1 MDQKTLKQLLQKI
14 INLETKYL
22 RTYKG
27 KVVDVN
33 DSENMGRVLV
43 QVPSLGWNDN
53 EKAIWCFPSDK
64 NSIITPKVDDYV
76 RIGFSE
82 GSIDRAFY
90 FGCANE
96 IQNVLPSEFDGNAKT
111 QILFQD
117 NNDEVFIKY
126 DEQQKILQISDSH
139 GNIITMD
146 SNGIVIEDTN
156 GNKNTMDS
164 SGIKL
169 EDLNGNIIEMGTTSI
184 KFNGTNAEILQ

>member
-1 MDQKTLKQLLQKI
+1 MDQNNLKQLLQKI
-14 INLETKYL
+14 INRETKYL
-22 RTYKG
+22 RNYKG

-33 DSENMGRVLV
+33 DSEKMGRILV
-43 QVPSLGWNDN
+43 QVPSLRWDDN

-64 NSIITPKVDDYV
+64 NSIVTPKVDDWV

-82 GSIDRAFY
+82 GSIDRAYY
-90 FGCANE
+90 FGCVNE
-96 IQNVLPSEFDGNAKT
+96 IQNILPAEFDGNATT

-126 DEQQKILQISDSH
+126 DEQQKILQINDSH

-146 SNGIVIEDTN
+146 S
-156 GNKNTMDS
+156 

-169 EDLNGNIIEMGTTSI
+169 EDSNGNTIEMGTTSI

>member
-1 MDQKTLKQLLQKI
+1 LAALFGDKMDLKNFKQLFQKI

-22 RTYKG
+22 RIYKG
-27 KVVDVN
+27 KVVDIN
-33 DSENMGRVLV
+33 DSENMGRILV
-43 QVPSLGWNDN
+43 QVSSLGWNDN
-53 EKAIWCFPSDK
+53 EKAVWCSPSNI
-64 NSIITPKVDDYV
+64 NSIITPKVDDWV

-90 FGCANE
+90 FGSVNE
-96 IQNVLPSEFDGNAKT
+96 IQNILPAEFDGNATT

-117 NNDEVFIKY
+117 NNDEVSIKY
-126 DEQQKILQISDSH
+126 DEQQKILQINDSH

-146 SNGIVIEDTN
+146 S
-156 GNKNTMDS
+156 

-169 EDLNGNIIEMGTTSI
+169 EDSNGNTIEMGTTSI

>member
-22 RTYKG
+22 RIYKG
-27 KVVDVN
+27 KIVDVN

-64 NSIITPKVDDYV
+64 NLIITPKVDDWV

-82 GSIDRAFY
+82 GFIDRAFY

-96 IQNVLPSEFDGNAKT
+96 FQNVLPSEFDGNAKT

-126 DEQQKILQISDSH
+126 DEQQKILQINDSH

-146 SNGIVIEDTN
+146 SNGIVIEDSN
-156 GNKNTMDS
+156 GNT
-164 SGIKL
+164 
-169 EDLNGNIIEMGTTSI
+169 IEMGTTSI

>member
-1 MDQKTLKQLLQKI
+1 MDQGNLKQLLQKI

-22 RTYKG
+22 RIYKG

-33 DSENMGRVLV
+33 DSEKMGRILV
-43 QVPSLGWNDN
+43 QVPSLGWDDN
-53 EKAIWCFPSDK
+53 EKAIWCNPSDK
-64 NSIITPKVDDYV
+64 NSIITPKVDDWV

-82 GSIDRAFY
+82 GSIDRAYY
-90 FGCANE
+90 FGCVNE
-96 IQNVLPSEFDGNAKT
+96 IQNILPAEFDGNATT
-111 QILFQD
+111 QIIFQD
-117 NNDEVFIKY
+117 NNDEVFLKY

-169 EDLNGNIIEMGTTSI
+169 EDANGNTIEMGTTSI